1 MTPRAQTLHRSS
13 TSDVVDQLSK
23 GRPAVFF
30 DENGDGVLFFAG
42 SRSTVSLLHFAIR
55 HSTGLILAL
64 LRHDRLD
71 QLRIPDQPVFASEQ
85 SALNFTVA
93 VDAATGV
100 TTGISAH
107 DRALTLRTLADPTST
122 PASVTRP
129 GHVLPVR
136 CEGTNRDSDFSRALD
151 LVARADSRSL
161 AAGACHLVADSGETL
176 RGSSL
181 SAFARTHDLVLL

>member
-1 MTPRAQTLHRSS
+1 MTSRTQTLRRSS
-13 TSDVVDQLSK
+13 TSDVVGPLAK
-23 GRPAVFF
+23 GRPAIFI
-30 DENGDGVLFFAG
+30 DEHGDGVLFFAG

-64 LRHDRLD
+64 LRHNRLD

-85 SALNFTVA
+85 STLKFTVA

-107 DRALTLRTLADPTST
+107 DRALTLRTLADPTSV
-122 PASVTRP
+122 PVSFTRP

-136 CEGTNRDSDFSRALD
+136 CDSAGRDSDFSRALD
-151 LVARADSRSL
+151 LVTRVDGRSL